1 MAKKAE
7 RKGSLTQGTRSAL
20 PATTPRKKKAP
31 APELDLEPLEALLG
45 KHPTHEQFEDVF
57 KQLKKGFIERILAAE
72 LTDHLGYKRGE
83 EKPETQR
90 NHRNGS
96 SAKTIKTEDHEI
108 TLDIPRDRQSS
119 FEPKFVPKGL
129 RRFKGFDDKVLG
141 LYARGVSVREI
152 RGFLEDHY
160 QVPISPD
167 LISEITDEVLD
178 EVTQWQQR
186 PLEALYPVVIFDALR
201 VKIRDEGVV
210 RNKAVYLALGITRE
224 GNKEV
229 LGFWIQQTE
238 GAAFWLRV
246 MSELKSR
253 GVEDILIAMIDG
265 LRGFPDAI
273 NNVFPETQIHHCV
286 VHLVRQS
293 LNYVSWQ
300 DRKKVALELKAI
312 YRAPTLAAAESAL
325 ALFEKGPWS
334 KRFPPIA
341 QLWRRHWDHVKP
353 IFQYPPQIRRLVYT
367 TNAIESLHMQLRKI
381 IKTRGH
387 FPTDE
392 AAGKLIYLALR
403 NIVKKWKN
411 SSSLW
416 RATVTHFA
424 LLFGDRFNLEE
435 A

>member
-1 MAKKAE
+1 MTRKTMSKKAVAGGE
-7 RKGSLTQGTRSAL
+7 KDAPSAKL
-20 PATTPRKKKAP
+20 RKKQEPP
-31 APELDLEPLEALLG
+31 AFDLKPLDERLG
-45 KHPTHEQFEDVF
+45 LAPTHEEFEAVF
-57 KQLKKGFIERILAAE
+57 KQLRKAVIERILSAE
-72 LTDHLGYKRGE
+72 LTDHLGYGRGE
-83 EKPETQR
+83 EKPKGQR

-96 SAKTIKTEDHEI
+96 TPKTIKTDNGEVP
-108 TLDIPRDRQSS
+108 LDIPRDRESS
-119 FEPKFVPKGL
+119 FEPRFVPKGL
-129 RRFKGFDDKVLG
+129 RRFTGFDDKVLG

-160 QVPISPD
+160 QVPVSAD
-167 LISEITDEVLD
+167 LISQITDEVLD

-186 PLEALYPVVIFDALR
+186 PLEPIYPVVIFDALR

-210 RNKAVYLALGITRE
+210 RNKAVYLALGISRE
-224 GNKEV
+224 GKKEV

-265 LRGFPDAI
+265 LKGFPEAV
-273 NNVFPETQIHHCV
+273 NTVYPQAQIHHCV

-293 LNYVSWQ
+293 LSYVSWQ
-300 DRKKVALELKAI
+300 DRKKVGLELKAI
-312 YRAPTLAAAESAL
+312 YRAPTLAAAEAAL
-325 ALFEKGPWS
+325 AAFENGTWG

-341 QLWRRHWDHVKP
+341 LLWRRHWDHVRP
-353 IFQYPPQIRRLVYT
+353 VFQYPPEIRRMLYT

-387 FPTDE
+387 FPNDE

-403 NIVKKWKN
+403 NIVRKWQN
-411 SSSLW
+411 ASPHW
-416 RATVTHFA
+416 TTVMIHFS
-424 LLFGDRFNLEE
+424 LLFGPRFSLEV
-435 A
+435 

>member
-1 MAKKAE
+1 MT
-7 RKGSLTQGTRSAL
+7 RKTPSTK
-20 PATTPRKKKAP
+20 PATGGDQKAPVEKKPRKKKE
-31 APELDLEPLEALLG
+31 PERFNLEPIAEILG
-45 KHPTHEQFEDVF
+45 DHPTHEEFEDVF
-57 KQLKKGFIERILAAE
+57 KQIKKAFIERILAAE
-72 LTDHLGYKRGE
+72 LSDHLGYKRGE
-83 EKPETQR
+83 EKPEGQG

-96 SAKTIKTEDHEI
+96 TPKTVKTDNHGEI
-108 TLDIPRDRQSS
+108 GLQIPRDREST

-129 RRFKGFDDKVLG
+129 RRFEGFDEKVLG

-160 QVPISPD
+160 QVPVSPD
-167 LISEITDEVLD
+167 LISQITDEVLE
-178 EVTQWQQR
+178 EVTAWQQR
-186 PLEALYPVVIFDALR
+186 PLESIYPVVIFDALR

-210 RNKAVYLALGITRE
+210 RNKAVYLALGISRE
-224 GNKEV
+224 GTKEV

-253 GVEDILIAMIDG
+253 GVEDILIALIDG
-265 LRGFPDAI
+265 LKGFPAAI
-273 NNVFPETQIHHCV
+273 NSVFPQAQIHHCV

-293 LNYVSWQ
+293 LSYVSWQ
-300 DRKKVALELKAI
+300 DRKKVSTELRAI
-312 YRAPTLAAAESAL
+312 YRAPTVDAAEAALAAFES
-325 ALFEKGPWS
+325 GPWG

-341 QLWRRHWDHVKP
+341 QLWRRHWDHVRP
-353 IFQYPPQIRRLVYT
+353 VFQYPPEIRRMLYT

-387 FPTDE
+387 FPNDE
-392 AAGKLIYLALR
+392 SAGKLIYLALR

-411 SSSLW
+411 TS
-416 RATVTHFA
+416 TVWHAAMTHFA
-424 LLFGDRFNLEE
+424 LLFGDRFSLDE